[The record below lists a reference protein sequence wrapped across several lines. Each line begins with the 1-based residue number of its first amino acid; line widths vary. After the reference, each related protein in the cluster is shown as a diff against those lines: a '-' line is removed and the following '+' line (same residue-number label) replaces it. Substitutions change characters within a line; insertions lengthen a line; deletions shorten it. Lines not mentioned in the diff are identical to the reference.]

1 MNHDNRTNW
10 EDREWIDVQNI
21 LEKNLIPFSSR
32 ILQAV
37 PKWSPKETGGSRTIF
52 RYLQEIKPW
61 K

>member
-10 EDREWIDVQNI
+10 EDREWIDVQDI
-21 LEKNLIPFSSR
+21 LEKNLTPFSYG

-37 PKWSPKETGGSRTIF
+37 WEWLGEETNSSRAIF
-52 RYLQEIKPW
+52 RCLQEIKPW

>member
-10 EDREWIDVQNI
+10 EDREWIDVQDI

-37 PKWSPKETGGSRTIF
+37 PKRSPKETGSSRTIF